1 MISSIGSTPSMMQGL
16 KDKSSLISTQQ
27 SLQDTQ
33 AQDQQIQQKQMQMR
47 LEENQQT
54 QNDLNSQQQEIQMQV
69 AQMTG
74 VGGMLNLMA

>member
-16 KDKSSLISTQQ
+16 KDESSLISTQQ

-54 QNDLNSQQQEIQMQV
+54 QNDLNSQQQEIQMQI